1 MLSVQTHT
9 ENENTASVTNIS
21 ATARVDYIQRF
32 SKQAVLVVHDDYQV
46 SADVGHQYI
55 AQLPAQ
61 SNTAFVSI
69 SSKHN
74 DIQIRC
80 RIVEQLFGQQAFD
93 PEVSLAVSLINQLK
107 QESQK
112 LTIVIANAQH
122 LSLQLLHELT
132 QLCEIAKK
140 SDFLVSVLMLSN
152 METGQTVALHK
163 DLFAKK
169 LSILA
174 ADSGQLISINDA
186 SFRAS
191 GSQFLTKNVSR
202 WLIIFVVLFAIGA
215 AIIYGLTQVEI
226 DNSVPSNPL
235 KKETFVSVPT
245 EATETIPQANKP
257 SVEPA
262 TSQDILAA
270 LNGDVAEKVE
280 LVDKVVEPT
289 LPASANDILG
299 AIQTKESAVSLAPNS
314 ILVEQSS
321 IDASSIDAQELL
333 LLEMTPNDQIAA
345 QSQPTIQ
352 ANINGEYYKTF
363 QQGYVIQLGNYSQL
377 SAVENMIETS
387 NDTEL
392 HYYARMQNGTNNW
405 VLTSKVFLSRN
416 EADEAKQVL
425 KEQNPEGSFW
435 TRSLASVHADIEKHA
450 ISTQESR

>member
-32 SKQAVLVVHDDYQV
+32 SKQAVLVVHEDYQV

-186 SFRAS
+186 SFRSS

-202 WLIIFVVLFAIGA
+202 WLFIFVALFAIGA

-226 DNSVPSNPL
+226 DNSVPSSSL

-245 EATETIPQANKP
+245 EATETTPQANNP
-257 SVEPA
+257 SVEQA

-270 LNGDVAEKVE
+270 LNGDVTEEVE

-299 AIQTKESAVSLAPNS
+299 AIQTKDSAVSLEPNS
-314 ILVEQSS
+314 VLVEQNS
-321 IDASSIDAQELL
+321 IDASSIDAHEEF
-333 LLEMTPNDQIAA
+333 LLETTPNTQMAA
-345 QSQPTIQ
+345 QSQPTIE
-352 ANINGEYYKTF
+352 ANINGEYYQTF

-425 KEQNPEGSFW
+425 KEQNPESSFW

>member
-32 SKQAVLVVHDDYQV
+32 SKQAVLVVHDDYQM

-132 QLCEIAKK
+132 QLCEVAKK
-140 SDFLVSVLMLSN
+140 SNFLVSVLMLSN
-152 METGQTVALHK
+152 MEAGQTVALHK

-174 ADSGQLISINDA
+174 ADNGQLISINDA
-186 SFRAS
+186 SFRS
-191 GSQFLTKNVSR
+191 TGSQLLTKNVSR
-202 WLIIFVVLFAIGA
+202 WLIIFVVLFEMAPLWFAIPYLFVGA
-215 AIIYGLTQVEI
+215 LQQPLVA
-226 DNSVPSNPL
+226 NNP
-235 KKETFVSVPT
+235 
-245 EATETIPQANKP
+245 
-257 SVEPA
+257 
-262 TSQDILAA
+262 
-270 LNGDVAEKVE
+270 
-280 LVDKVVEPT
+280 
-289 LPASANDILG
+289 
-299 AIQTKESAVSLAPNS
+299 
-314 ILVEQSS
+314 
-321 IDASSIDAQELL
+321 
-333 LLEMTPNDQIAA
+333 
-345 QSQPTIQ
+345 
-352 ANINGEYYKTF
+352 
-363 QQGYVIQLGNYSQL
+363 
-377 SAVENMIETS
+377 
-387 NDTEL
+387 
-392 HYYARMQNGTNNW
+392 
-405 VLTSKVFLSRN
+405 
-416 EADEAKQVL
+416 
-425 KEQNPEGSFW
+425 
-435 TRSLASVHADIEKHA
+435 
-450 ISTQESR
+450 

>member
-32 SKQAVLVVHDDYQV
+32 SKQAVLVVHDDYQM

-132 QLCEIAKK
+132 QLCEVAKK
-140 SDFLVSVLMLSN
+140 SNFLVSVLMLSN
-152 METGQTVALHK
+152 MEAGQTVALHK

-174 ADSGQLISINDA
+174 ADNGQLISINDA
-186 SFRAS
+186 SFRS
-191 GSQFLTKNVSR
+191 TGSQLLTKNVSR
-202 WLIIFVVLFAIGA
+202 WLIIFVVLFAAGA
-215 AIIYGLTQVEI
+215 AIIFGLTQVEI
-226 DNSVPSNPL
+226 DNSVPSTSL
-235 KKETFVSVPT
+235 EKETFVSV
-245 EATETIPQANKP
+245 ATDVIEETPRAHKP

-262 TSQDILAA
+262 SSQDILAA
-270 LNGDVAEKVE
+270 LNGDIVKQDKLNEIAVE
-280 LVDKVVEPT
+280 RT

-299 AIQTKESAVSLAPNS
+299 AIQNEESSVNQSLNS
-314 ILVEQSS
+314 IVVKKSDTPALSLDEEEKVTFESTP
-321 IDASSIDAQELL
+321 IT
-333 LLEMTPNDQIAA
+333 EMTV
-345 QSQPTIQ
+345 QSPTTLKEIS
-352 ANINGEYYKTF
+352 NGEYYLAY
-363 QQGYVIQLGNYSQL
+363 QQGYVIQIGNYSQL

-387 NDTEL
+387 IDTEL
-392 HYYARMQNGTNNW
+392 HYYARMQNGANNW

-450 ISTQESR
+450 IWAMESQ

>member
-21 ATARVDYIQRF
+21 VTARVDYIQRF

-191 GSQFLTKNVSR
+191 GSQLLTKNVSR

-226 DNSVPSNPL
+226 DNSVPSSPL

-245 EATETIPQANKP
+245 EATPQANKP

-270 LNGDVAEKVE
+270 LNGDVTEKVE
-280 LVDKVVEPT
+280 LVDKVLEPT
-289 LPASANDILG
+289 LPASANDILS
-299 AIQTKESAVSLAPNS
+299 AIQTNQSAVSLEHNS
-314 ILVEQSS
+314 MFIEQSN
-321 IDASSIDAQELL
+321 IDASSIDAQQEFV
-333 LLEMTPNDQIAA
+333 LETTPNTQVAA
-345 QSQPTIQ
+345 QSQSTIEV
-352 ANINGEYYKTF
+352 NINGEYYKTF

-387 NDTEL
+387 SDTEL
-392 HYYARMQNGTNNW
+392 HYYARMQSGATNW

-425 KEQNPEGSFW
+425 KEHNPDGSFW
-435 TRSLASVHADIEKHA
+435 TRTLTSVQADIEKHA
-450 ISTQESR
+450 ISTKESQ